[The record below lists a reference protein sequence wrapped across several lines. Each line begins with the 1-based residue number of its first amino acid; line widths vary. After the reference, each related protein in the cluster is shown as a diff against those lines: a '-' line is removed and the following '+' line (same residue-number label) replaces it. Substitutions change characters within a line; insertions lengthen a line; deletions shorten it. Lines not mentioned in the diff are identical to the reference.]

1 MSPHPPPLTPTN
13 DHNRVIIITG
23 ASLGIGQSI
32 ARDFAISGCNILLT
46 SPNEQELNNIVSDIL
61 NEIGNNNNN
70 RISYLVGNISERGFA
85 DTLMEEAMKKWG
97 RIDVLINN
105 GKITNNPKITSDE
118 EIIPE
123 NKLQQQ
129 QHLSSYFVP
138 EEYQTSDP
146 LIRGMYYCT
155 KAAVTKM
162 LSHTN
167 TNTSAIGNTV
177 IINISSCQGCMPQ
190 QSVDS
195 YTEYNF
201 GVDPYVDSMA
211 RIETLTKSTALELAD
226 KGIRVNGIVPGL
238 VFNDMN
244 EELVKDPNKRN
255 YKENE
260 VPLGRIAKPQE
271 ISKVV
276 LFLASKEASYITG
289 AMIPVDGG
297 LMLKR
302 PNYFA
307 EVI

>member
-1 MSPHPPPLTPTN
+1 MSPTPTDSN
-13 DHNRVIIITG
+13 KVVIITG
-23 ASLGIGQSI
+23 LSPGIGQSI
-32 ARDFAISGCNILLT
+32 AKDFAVSGFNVLAT
-46 SPNEQELNNIVSDIL
+46 SPHERELKNIVENISS
-61 NEIGNNNNN
+61 EIGTNNSL
-70 RISYLVGNISERGFA
+70 SYLIGDISEKTFV
-85 DTLMEEAMKKWG
+85 DKLMEEAIKKWG

-105 GKITNNPKITSDE
+105 GKMTNNPKITSDE

-129 QHLSSYFVP
+129 EQQSSYFVP

-146 LIRGMYYCT
+146 LIRGFYFCI
-155 KAAVTKM
+155 KAAVARM
-162 LSHTN
+162 LSN
-167 TNTSAIGNTV
+167 NDGNAA
-177 IINISSCQGCMPQ
+177 IINISSCQGCITQ
-190 QSVDS
+190 QSAESFTDF
-195 YTEYNF
+195 NF

-211 RIETLTKSTALELAD
+211 RVESLTKSIALELAD

-238 VFNDMN
+238 VFNDIN
-244 EELVKDPNKRN
+244 EELVDDSNKKN

-260 VPLGRIAKPQE
+260 VPMRRIAKPQE
-271 ISKVV
+271 VSKVA

>member
-1 MSPHPPPLTPTN
+1 MSLPN
-13 DHNRVIIITG
+13 DGDRVVIITG
-23 ASLGIGQSI
+23 ISPGIGQSI
-32 ARDFAISGCNILLT
+32 ARDFAISGCYVLVT
-46 SPNEQELNNIVSDIL
+46 SPNEQELKNIVSDISS
-61 NEIGNNNNN
+61 EIGNSN
-70 RISYLVGNISERGFA
+70 RVSYLVGDISEKTFA
-85 DTLMEEAMKKWG
+85 DILTEEAIKKWG

-123 NKLQQQ
+123 NKLEQ
-129 QHLSSYFVP
+129 QHQQSSYFVP

-146 LIRGMYYCT
+146 LIRGIYYCI

-162 LSHTN
+162 LSN
-167 TNTSAIGNTV
+167 KDGNAA

-195 YTEYNF
+195 FTEYNF

-211 RIETLTKSTALELAD
+211 RIETLTKSIALELAD

-238 VFNDMN
+238 VFNDIN
-244 EELVKDPNKRN
+244 EELVKDTDKRN

-260 VPLGRIAKPQE
+260 VPLGRIANPQE

-276 LFLASKEASYITG
+276 LFF
-289 AMIPVDGG
+289 
-297 LMLKR
+297 LKR
-302 PNYFA
+302 SQLHNRSDDSCGRRFDVKA
-307 EVI
+307 S

>member
-1 MSPHPPPLTPTN
+1 MSPP
-13 DHNRVIIITG
+13 DDGNRVVIITG
-23 ASLGIGQSI
+23 ISQGIGQSI
-32 ARDFAISGCNILLT
+32 AKDFAFSGFNVLVT
-46 SPNEQELNNIVSDIL
+46 SPNKKELKNMVANISS
-61 NEIGNNNNN
+61 EIGNNN
-70 RISYLVGNISERGFA
+70 RISYLAGDISEKAFA
-85 DTLMEEAMKKWG
+85 DALVEEAIKKWD

-105 GKITNNPKITSDE
+105 GKITINPKITSNE

-123 NKLQQQ
+123 NKLQIQE

-138 EEYQTSDP
+138 EEYQMSDP
-146 LIRGMYYCT
+146 LIRGMYYCI
-155 KAAVTKM
+155 KAAVPKM
-162 LSHTN
+162 LTN
-167 TNTSAIGNTV
+167 NDGNSS
-177 IINISSCQGCMPQ
+177 IINISSCQGCMTQ

-195 YTEYNF
+195 FTEYNF
-201 GVDPYVDSMA
+201 GVDPYFDSMA
-211 RIETLTKSTALELAD
+211 RIEILTKSIALELAD

-238 VFNDMN
+238 VFDDIN
-244 EELVKDPNKRN
+244 EELVEDINKRN

-271 ISKVV
+271 VSKLA

>member
-1 MSPHPPPLTPTN
+1 MSPPN
-13 DHNRVIIITG
+13 DSNKVVIITG
-23 ASLGIGQSI
+23 LSQGIGQSI
-32 ARDFAISGCNILLT
+32 AKDFASSGYNVLVT
-46 SPNEQELNNIVSDIL
+46 SPNEKELKSIVANISS
-61 NEIGNNNNN
+61 EIGNNNKV
-70 RISYLVGNISERGFA
+70 SYLVGDISEKAFA
-85 DTLMEEAMKKWG
+85 DTLMEEAIKKWN

-105 GKITNNPKITSDE
+105 GKITNNPKITSKE
-118 EIIPE
+118 EIIHE

-129 QHLSSYFVP
+129 QQQSSYFVP

-146 LIRGMYYCT
+146 LIRGIYYCI
-155 KAAVTKM
+155 KAALTRM
-162 LSHTN
+162 LPNNYDNAS
-167 TNTSAIGNTV
+167 
-177 IINISSCQGCMPQ
+177 IINISSCQGCITQ

-195 YTEYNF
+195 FTEYNF

-211 RIETLTKSTALELAD
+211 RIETLTKSIALELAD

-238 VFNDMN
+238 VFSDIN
-244 EELVKDPNKRN
+244 EELVEDANKRN
-255 YKENE
+255 YKESE

-271 ISKVV
+271 VSKVA

>member
-1 MSPHPPPLTPTN
+1 MSPTPTDSN
-13 DHNRVIIITG
+13 KVVIITG
-23 ASLGIGQSI
+23 LSQGIGQSI
-32 ARDFAISGCNILLT
+32 AKDFAVSGFNVLAT
-46 SPNEQELNNIVSDIL
+46 SPHERELKNIVENISS
-61 NEIGNNNNN
+61 EIGNNNSL
-70 RISYLVGNISERGFA
+70 SYLVGDISEKTFV
-85 DTLMEEAMKKWG
+85 DKLMEEAIKKWG

-105 GKITNNPKITSDE
+105 GKMTNNPKITSDE

-129 QHLSSYFVP
+129 EQQSSYFVP

-146 LIRGMYYCT
+146 LIRGFYYCI
-155 KAAVTKM
+155 KAAVARM
-162 LSHTN
+162 LSSN
-167 TNTSAIGNTV
+167 DGNAA
-177 IINISSCQGCMPQ
+177 IINISSCQGCITQ
-190 QSVDS
+190 QSAES
-195 YTEYNF
+195 FTEYNF

-211 RIETLTKSTALELAD
+211 RIESLTKSIALELAD

-238 VFNDMN
+238 VFNDIN
-244 EELVKDPNKRN
+244 EELVEDSNKKN

-260 VPLGRIAKPQE
+260 VPMRRIAKPQE
-271 ISKVV
+271 VSKVA
-276 LFLASKEASYITG
+276 LFLASKESSYITG

>member
-1 MSPHPPPLTPTN
+1 MSLN
-13 DHNRVIIITG
+13 KDDNRVVIITG
-23 ASLGIGQSI
+23 LSQGIGQSI
-32 ARDFAISGCNILLT
+32 LKDFVESGTNVLAN
-46 SPNEQELNNIVSDIL
+46 SPNEQELKKIVSSISDL
-61 NEIGNNNNN
+61 NDYDNNN
-70 RISYLVGNISERGFA
+70 RISYLVGDITEKGFA
-85 DTLMEEAMKKWG
+85 EVLMEEAIKKWG
-97 RIDVLINN
+97 RIDILIIN
-105 GKITNNPKITSDE
+105 GKITNNPKIKCDDE
-118 EIIPE
+118 VISE
-123 NKLQQQ
+123 NKQQQ
-129 QHLSSYFVP
+129 REQPSSYFVP
-138 EEYQTSDP
+138 EEYETSDP
-146 LIRGMYYCT
+146 MIGGIYYCI
-155 KAAVTKM
+155 KAAATRM
-162 LSHTN
+162 LSN
-167 TNTSAIGNTV
+167 NDGNAT
-177 IINISSCQGCMPQ
+177 IINISSCQGCLSQ
-190 QSVDS
+190 QSVNS
-195 YTEYNF
+195 YREDNF

-211 RIETLTKSTALELAD
+211 RIETLTKSIALQLAD

-289 AMIPVDGG
+289 VMIPVDGG

>member
-1 MSPHPPPLTPTN
+1 MSPTN
-13 DHNRVIIITG
+13 DSNKVVIITG
-23 ASLGIGQSI
+23 LSPGIGQSI
-32 ARDFAISGCNILLT
+32 AKDFASSGYNVLVT
-46 SPNEQELNNIVSDIL
+46 SPNEKELKNIVANISS
-61 NEIGNNNNN
+61 EIGNNN
-70 RISYLVGNISERGFA
+70 RISYLVGDISEKVFA
-85 DTLMEEAMKKWG
+85 DTLMEEAIKKWN

-105 GKITNNPKITSDE
+105 GKITNNPKITSKE
-118 EIIPE
+118 EIIHE
-123 NKLQQQ
+123 NKLPQPQQQ
-129 QHLSSYFVP
+129 SSYFVP

-146 LIRGMYYCT
+146 LIRGIYYCI
-155 KAAVTKM
+155 KAALTRM
-162 LSHTN
+162 LPNNYDNAS
-167 TNTSAIGNTV
+167 
-177 IINISSCQGCMPQ
+177 IINISSCQGCITQ

-195 YTEYNF
+195 FTEYNF

-211 RIETLTKSTALELAD
+211 RIETLTKSIALELAD

-238 VFNDMN
+238 VFSDIN
-244 EELVKDPNKRN
+244 EELVEDANKRN
-255 YKENE
+255 YKESE

-271 ISKVV
+271 VSKVA

>member
-1 MSPHPPPLTPTN
+1 MSPPN
-13 DHNRVIIITG
+13 DSNKVVIITG
-23 ASLGIGQSI
+23 LSPGIGQSI
-32 ARDFAISGCNILLT
+32 AKDFASSGYNVLVT
-46 SPNEQELNNIVSDIL
+46 SPNEKELKNIVANISS
-61 NEIGNNNNN
+61 EIGNNNKV
-70 RISYLVGNISERGFA
+70 SYLVGDISDRGFA
-85 DTLMEEAMKKWG
+85 DTLMEEAIKKWG

-105 GKITNNPKITSDE
+105 GKITNNPKITSKE

-123 NKLQQQ
+123 NKLLQQEQQQ
-129 QHLSSYFVP
+129 SSYFVP

-146 LIRGMYYCT
+146 LIRGIYYCI
-155 KAAVTKM
+155 KAALTRM
-162 LSHTN
+162 LPNNYDNAS
-167 TNTSAIGNTV
+167 
-177 IINISSCQGCMPQ
+177 IINISSCQGCITQ

-195 YTEYNF
+195 FTEYNF

-211 RIETLTKSTALELAD
+211 RIETLTKSIALELAD

-238 VFNDMN
+238 VFSDIN
-244 EELVKDPNKRN
+244 EELVEDANKRN
-255 YKENE
+255 YKESQ

-271 ISKVV
+271 VSKVA

>member
-1 MSPHPPPLTPTN
+1 MSLNNN
-13 DHNRVIIITG
+13 DNRVVIITG
-23 ASLGIGQSI
+23 LSQGIGQSI
-32 ARDFAISGCNILLT
+32 VKDFVKSGANVLAS
-46 SPNEQELNNIVSDIL
+46 SPDEQELKKIVSSISDL
-61 NEIGNNNNN
+61 NGNNN
-70 RISYLVGNISERGFA
+70 RISYLVGDISEKGFA
-85 DTLMEEAMKKWG
+85 DVLMEEALKKWG

-105 GKITNNPKITSDE
+105 AKITNNPKITSDE

-123 NKLQQQ
+123 NKLQLQQ
-129 QHLSSYFVP
+129 QQSPYFVP

-146 LIRGMYYCT
+146 LIRGIYYCI
-155 KAAVTKM
+155 KAAVTRM
-162 LSHTN
+162 LSN
-167 TNTSAIGNTV
+167 NEGNAT
-177 IINISSCQGCMPQ
+177 IINISSCQGCMSQ

-195 YTEYNF
+195 YREYNF

-211 RIETLTKSTALELAD
+211 RIETLTKSIALELAD

-238 VFNDMN
+238 VLDDIDD
-244 EELVKDPNKRN
+244 ELVKDVNKRN

-271 ISKVV
+271 ISRAV

-302 PNYFA
+302 PNYFV